1 MNDPIKRLK
10 PPRCLHPTVRNSIPK
25 YHGLY
30 GHFSSTF
37 PQSKIRSN
45 KKKYLMPFNIICV
58 NERKTLTR
66 ASELTGRADLKK
78 NYEQEVQNER
88 EKRSKKKISWKR
100 QLK

>member
-1 MNDPIKRLK
+1 
-10 PPRCLHPTVRNSIPK
+10 
-25 YHGLY
+25 
-30 GHFSSTF
+30 
-37 PQSKIRSN
+37 
-45 KKKYLMPFNIICV
+45 MPFNIICV